1 MGLFGN
7 KQPCSVCGGKVPAIV
22 IFKTID
28 GPLCTSCHKKCSP
41 LASRTLNNRP
51 AEEARQHIASRE
63 ANLEKYKAFSPTD
76 TVSNYL
82 HIDRRTQSWCC
93 PSLDANNP
101 DIFSFSEL
109 VDFEMVEDG
118 VSVTKGGLGSAIV
131 GGALF
136 GVAGAI
142 VGGGLGKKQKDIVN
156 KMSIIIKTRNDLIP
170 RIEISLIN
178 TETKRGGFTHKNCKE
193 IGNKIISLLSVI
205 ADSQTAPVAGSVP
218 VASAAD
224 ELMKYKQL
232 LDAGA
237 ITQEEFDAKKKQL
250 LGL

>member
-7 KQPCSVCGGKVPAIV
+7 KQPCSVCGGKASAIV
-22 IFKTID
+22 IFKTAD

-41 LASRTLNNRP
+41 LAARTLNNRS
-51 AEEARQHIASRE
+51 AQEARQHIASRE

-93 PSLDANNP
+93 PSFDANNP

-109 VDFEMVEDG
+109 LDFEMVEDG

-136 GVAGAI
+136 GAAGAI
-142 VGGGLGKKQKDIVN
+142 VGGGLRKKQKDMVN
-156 KMSIIIKTRNDLIP
+156 KLSIIINTRNDLIP
-170 RIEISLIN
+170 RIEIPLIN

-193 IGNKIISLLSVI
+193 IGNRIVSLLSVI
-205 ADSQTAPVAGSVP
+205 ADSQTASAATSAPI
-218 VASAAD
+218 ASAAD